1 MLDCLESKPYR
12 LDVYRL
18 ASYNDDRDVLLAMGI
33 TDDGDIED
41 MEELFHA
48 SSLRDVGNTLLDAPF
63 RSRHQLWRRRLQ
75 PSRFSDG
82 TVSVFYA
89 SLDVR
94 TSEEEQKYWFAR
106 HLPSLPHGPY
116 YYWRFRCRF
125 EGTAKDLRSMKSAW
139 PDLVHSTD
147 YTFCNKLGAEATR
160 SGLDALLAPSVRRA
174 GGTNLPVFARRAL
187 SNVDQLEM
195 VSLTV
200 DPSSRSVVVV
210 PVNSR

>member
-1 MLDCLESKPYR
+1 MLDCIESASYR

-18 ASYNDDRDVLLAMGI
+18 ASYDDDRSVLRAMGI
-33 TDDGDIED
+33 ADDGDLED
-41 MEELFHA
+41 MKELFRS
-48 SSLRDVGNTLLDAPF
+48 SSLRDIDDTLLDAPF
-63 RSRHQLWRRRLQ
+63 RPRHQPWRRRWQ

-89 SLDVR
+89 SLEAR

-106 HLPSLPHGPY
+106 HLPSLPHGLY

-125 EGTAKDLRSMKSAW
+125 EGTAKDLRSMESAW
-139 PDLVHSTD
+139 PDLVHSAD

-160 SGLDALLAPSVRRA
+160 SGLDALLTPSVRLA

-200 DPSSRSVVVV
+200 DPSSKSIVVA
-210 PVNSR
+210 PVNSG

>member
-1 MLDCLESKPYR
+1 
-12 LDVYRL
+12 
-18 ASYNDDRDVLLAMGI
+18 
-33 TDDGDIED
+33 
-41 MEELFHA
+41 ME
-48 SSLRDVGNTLLDAPF
+48 
-63 RSRHQLWRRRLQ
+63 
-75 PSRFSDG
+75 
-82 TVSVFYA
+82 
-89 SLDVR
+89 
-94 TSEEEQKYWFAR
+94 
-106 HLPSLPHGPY
+106 
-116 YYWRFRCRF
+116 
-125 EGTAKDLRSMKSAW
+125 SAW